1 MILITE
7 KIKEI
12 NVFVVLILFLNFII
26 LEVCAQNNIGI
37 SKYGSF
43 VTESSQKLN
52 KYGAINSSTFLN
64 KNGKSS
70 LLSDPDPLNALRF
83 SGTSDYAT
91 LSSGVYFNGDFTIE
105 CWVYPT
111 AYSRW
116 SRVIDFGNGAN
127 NNNVLLTIANGNS
140 QRPVIYVAGSEIT
153 AQDPIP
159 LNQWTHIAA
168 TLNGTSGIIYINGV
182 ASASG
187 SLPVPANVVRNNS
200 YIGRSNWGTGDADP
214 SAIYDDLR
222 IWSVARSASEIQSKM
237 YTELIGSESGLE
249 VYFTFN
255 QGTVCGDNTSI
266 TEIQDRA
273 SSGGLTNAT
282 LHDFDLNNGCESNF
296 TTGNPQLLAASN
308 SDGLTAATASSS
320 AYQIK
325 QDFPSSTDGLYWI
338 SNTNINGGTPFQ
350 IYANMTT
357 DGGGWTLIMKNSNNS
372 GWTDSNAIFLNT
384 TIPFSNTSDVISIS
398 TMNYSIIG
406 WADYI
411 KQSESGFQYMIDA
424 DSRGAFGAIWTA
436 NGNYSFVKTDNS
448 QTDITINI
456 KFGSWNYVADNG
468 ISERMPWYRNSPK
481 GIITTDNGGGNWWG
495 TLITKNTSYNPA
507 PWISN
512 AGGGQNN
519 TNPGIIWYWVR

>member
-1 MILITE
+1 
-7 KIKEI
+7 
-12 NVFVVLILFLNFII
+12 
-26 LEVCAQNNIGI
+26 
-37 SKYGSF
+37 
-43 VTESSQKLN
+43 
-52 KYGAINSSTFLN
+52 
-64 KNGKSS
+64 
-70 LLSDPDPLNALRF
+70 
-83 SGTSDYAT
+83 
-91 LSSGVYFNGDFTIE
+91 
-105 CWVYPT
+105 
-111 AYSRW
+111 
-116 SRVIDFGNGAN
+116 
-127 NNNVLLTIANGNS
+127 
-140 QRPVIYVAGSEIT
+140 
-153 AQDPIP
+153 
-159 LNQWTHIAA
+159 
-168 TLNGTSGIIYINGV
+168 
-182 ASASG
+182 
-187 SLPVPANVVRNNS
+187 
-200 YIGRSNWGTGDADP
+200 
-214 SAIYDDLR
+214 
-222 IWSVARSASEIQSKM
+222 
-237 YTELIGSESGLE
+237 
-249 VYFTFN
+249 
-255 QGTVCGDNTSI
+255 
-266 TEIQDRA
+266 
-273 SSGGLTNAT
+273 
-282 LHDFDLNNGCESNF
+282 LNNGCESNF

-495 TLITKNTSYNPA
+495 TLITKNTSFNPA